1 MTKSRR
7 SPTKKKTAKKTAK
20 TVVKKKAAKAPAVP
34 PAPTPAD
41 FFAAAEFNL
50 NEVSRYCWSCYGP
63 KASFFDVDIALSL
76 GSAQAVISLTD
87 QQVCEITAVDN
98 RESRRQ
104 QAYRWINP
112 KYARKL
118 HAEAGRRNVDERIA
132 WDKVAWHDVP
142 AATVLKRLKKLLRD
156 TATLRRPKTVKKK
169 PAGARS

>member
-1 MTKSRR
+1 MTKSGR
-7 SPTKKKTAKKTAK
+7 SPVKKIAKKATKPLVKKKTAKAN
-20 TVVKKKAAKAPAVP
+20 AVP
-34 PAPTPAD
+34 LAPTPAD

-50 NEVSRYCWSCYGP
+50 NEIGRYCWSCYGP

-98 RESRRQ
+98 REPKRR

-112 KYARKL
+112 RYARKL
-118 HAEAGRRNVDERIA
+118 HAEAGRRNVNELIA
-132 WDKVAWHDVP
+132 WDDVTWCNVS
-142 AATVLKRLKKLLRD
+142 AEIVLKRLKKLLRD
-156 TATLRRPKTVKKK
+156 TAALRRPKKVKKK

>member
-1 MTKSRR
+1 MTKSGR
-7 SPTKKKTAKKTAK
+7 SPTKKKTAKKAAK
-20 TVVKKKAAKAPAVP
+20 TAVRKKL
-34 PAPTPAD
+34 APTPAD

-50 NEVSRYCWSCYGP
+50 NEISRYCWSCYGP

-87 QQVCEITAVDN
+87 KQVCEITAVDN
-98 RESRRQ
+98 REPRRQ

-112 KYARKL
+112 KYVHKL
-118 HAEAGRRNVDERIA
+118 YAEADRRNVDERIA

-142 AATVLKRLKKLLRD
+142 AAVVLKRLKKLLRD
-156 TATLRRPKTVKKK
+156 TEALRRPKQVKKK

>member
-7 SPTKKKTAKKTAK
+7 SLTKKKTAK
-20 TVVKKKAAKAPAVP
+20 TVVKKKPARAVVVP

-50 NEVSRYCWSCYGP
+50 NEISRYCWACYGP

-87 QQVCEITAVDN
+87 KQVCEITAVDN
-98 RESRRQ
+98 REPRRQ

-112 KYARKL
+112 KYVHKL
-118 HAEAGRRNVDERIA
+118 YEEAGRRNVDENIA

-142 AATVLKRLKKLLRD
+142 AAVVLKRLKKLLRD
-156 TATLRRPKTVKKK
+156 TAALRRPKQVKKK

>member
-1 MTKSRR
+1 MTKSGR
-7 SPTKKKTAKKTAK
+7 SPTKKKPA
-20 TVVKKKAAKAPAVP
+20 KKAAKTAVRKKPARAVVVP

-50 NEVSRYCWSCYGP
+50 NEISRYCWSCYGP

-98 RESRRQ
+98 REPKRR

-112 KYARKL
+112 RYVHKL
-118 HAEAGRRNVDERIA
+118 HAEACRRNVNELIA
-132 WDKVAWHDVP
+132 WDDVTWCAVP
-142 AATVLKRLKKLLRD
+142 AAVVLKRLKKLLRD
-156 TATLRRPKTVKKK
+156 TAALRRPKRVKKK